1 MLWHYWL
8 GSGKD
13 IWPVENPRCHLS
25 TDVLPEA
32 GGGKK
37 PRGNRITWKTSTET
51 EAMVEVV
58 LVSYCTSLAVSRC
71 RCMHVVLVVC
81 ILCLNLLFLRCP
93 VDGCLKTRKKTES
106 ANFCRGNSC
115 TCLFYLSWKWF
126 FLLTHLSFDS
136 FCRATFCPRS
146 IYLYAGQMFVFSY
159 LLSCLITYL
168 TDVYWKTASFALMC
182 CVFYIVWDRSDL
194 PEYRGN
200 KPPPLQ

>member
-1 MLWHYWL
+1 MPLIH
-8 GSGKD
+8 
-13 IWPVENPRCHLS
+13 RCS
-25 TDVLPEA
+25 PWSRR
-32 GGGKK
+32 GKK
-37 PRGNRITWKTSTET
+37 AKRESNHLENVHWNGGDGGVGVGVILYILGG
-51 EAMVEVV
+51 VQ
-58 LVSYCTSLAVSRC
+58 VSMHARCTSRVYPVFEFTFFTLSSGWVSE
-71 RCMHVVLVVC
+71 
-81 ILCLNLLFLRCP
+81 NS
-93 VDGCLKTRKKTES
+93 KKKTES